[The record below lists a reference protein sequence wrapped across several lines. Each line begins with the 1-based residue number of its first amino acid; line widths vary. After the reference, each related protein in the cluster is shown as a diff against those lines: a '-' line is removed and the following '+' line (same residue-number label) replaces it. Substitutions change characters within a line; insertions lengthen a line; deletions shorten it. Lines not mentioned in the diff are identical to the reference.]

1 MGKEDIRTEMSANM
15 STNMSKPA
23 SPKDR
28 RKPERMWVTITKKRY
43 LELLLLQQDNIR
55 LRLEVQAL
63 HDAQKPS
70 FWHRIFRRR

>member
-15 STNMSKPA
+15 STNMSTPA

-63 HDAQKPS
+63 NDAQKPS
-70 FWHRIFRRR
+70 FWHRLFRR

>member
-15 STNMSKPA
+15 STNMSTPA
-23 SPKDR
+23 SS
-28 RKPERMWVTITKKRY
+28 KPERMWVTITKKRY

-70 FWHRIFRRR
+70 FWHRLFRRR